1 MNTSSMYVNKF
12 SSGTILALLALSG
25 MLFLV
30 PLAVPVHAAQNASQ
44 PTITA
49 NISAYI
55 TGVATSGTT
64 LKISNPIA
72 NAYAITS
79 ITIFAP
85 TGYTFSG
92 SPVVGTYLTV
102 NPTHTAAAIT
112 FTGSLP
118 PGFTDT
124 IGLGTIT
131 VSTASP
137 ATAAPPTATFTTT
150 LIDGGSSPGSYPGPT
165 WSAYALATGTSISVT
180 PTGSS
185 TFTAGSAP
193 VTITAT
199 DSTGQLGVPVTFSV
213 TTAPTTGYTATVSPT
228 SATTGS
234 TGTATTTFT
243 PSNHAGDA
251 TTVTANIGGGVGAL
265 TGVSGTLTTI
275 AAAPST
281 VTFYLSAAA
290 FPTTDYVTADVSIGS
305 PAVLYANIGSGITYA
320 ATDAFGNA
328 AGGAVTG
335 GTLAAANGFLL
346 GAPATTTCAVITT
359 CAYGT
364 VPQYSQ
370 SGVYG
375 TIGQLAATLTGS
387 GFSVSGTSG
396 YIQTSTFATTAA
408 LQYPT
413 ATPNP
418 LIVASGT
425 SVNLKVNLN
434 IAQTGVPVK
443 IAVCDHATCAGT
455 SAGYSGTIASASGVT
470 NSTGSFSATLA
481 ISTTV
486 GALAVVNAT
495 VTKPVNGASNL
506 QSFTD
511 VFAAPVIKTGPGAA
525 AKLQVYAVFGN
536 GVTAGGSGAPTKDAT
551 SGATVYVD
559 AALTDAY
566 GNVVTN
572 TSPQQV
578 QVTLSASG
586 GLLSATTV
594 YIAAGSSSTNATSGP
609 VAWTLPT
616 ALGAS
621 TVTATAVVAGKS
633 VTGSATVTTISPIP
647 TIAVT
652 SPKPAS
658 GIIYSNSPFVTFSG
672 QANASAGYPAA
683 FTGQTLG
690 SPGYPTGVT
699 ITSIGYKINTGH
711 WQTATVGAHN
721 TVVWSVPATF
731 PTGISTV
738 QFNATDSKSNVGVS
752 TTYKVLVDEVAPTFT
767 IGTVSGS
774 CVPVTITSGAG
785 DFNTTSFKAT
795 FGTTPIPATSIT
807 WAGTQTLGTAG
818 TLTATI
824 CGLTAGTGTLTVS
837 GTSLTG
843 VTGTTSGSVTT
854 SITQA
859 DSVSF
864 GTGSAT
870 WGTSGA
876 VQGVF
881 VPVTNSLGTS
891 QQLTI
896 YATLKSGTSTYV
908 LVGGETLTSGQ
919 TGTVFLQDFL
929 TTVPAGTYSVTFSA
943 ITTSNLAVSGP
954 TTAITVTVP

>member
-1 MNTSSMYVNKF
+1 
-12 SSGTILALLALSG
+12 
-25 MLFLV
+25 V
-30 PLAVPVHAAQNASQ
+30 PEYDQ
-44 PTITA
+44 
-49 NISAYI
+49 
-55 TGVATSGTT
+55 
-64 LKISNPIA
+64 
-72 NAYAITS
+72 
-79 ITIFAP
+79 
-85 TGYTFSG
+85 
-92 SPVVGTYLTV
+92 
-102 NPTHTAAAIT
+102 
-112 FTGSLP
+112 
-118 PGFTDT
+118 
-124 IGLGTIT
+124 
-131 VSTASP
+131 
-137 ATAAPPTATFTTT
+137 
-150 LIDGGSSPGSYPGPT
+150 
-165 WSAYALATGTSISVT
+165 
-180 PTGSS
+180 
-185 TFTAGSAP
+185 
-193 VTITAT
+193 
-199 DSTGQLGVPVTFSV
+199 
-213 TTAPTTGYTATVSPT
+213 
-228 SATTGS
+228 SAT
-234 TGTATTTFT
+234 
-243 PSNHAGDA
+243 
-251 TTVTANIGGGVGAL
+251 
-265 TGVSGTLTTI
+265 
-275 AAAPST
+275 
-281 VTFYLSAAA
+281 
-290 FPTTDYVTADVSIGS
+290 
-305 PAVLYANIGSGITYA
+305 
-320 ATDAFGNA
+320 
-328 AGGAVTG
+328 
-335 GTLAAANGFLL
+335 
-346 GAPATTTCAVITT
+346 
-359 CAYGT
+359 
-364 VPQYSQ
+364 
-370 SGVYG
+370 YG

-396 YIQTSTFATTAA
+396 YIQTSTFATAA
-408 LQYPT
+408 TLNFPT
-413 ATPNP
+413 TSA
-418 LIVASGT
+418 IVASGT
-425 SVNLKVNLN
+425 TVNYKVTLGVV
-434 IAQTGVPVK
+434 QTGVPVK
-443 IAVCDHATCAGT
+443 LQICDTASPTCSATSAKYAGT
-455 SAGYSGTIASASGVT
+455 FSSASGVT
-470 NSTGSFSATLA
+470 NSTGSFSATLT

-486 GALAVVNAT
+486 GATVKVNAT
-495 VTKPVNGASNL
+495 VTKPVNGATNP

-511 VFAAPVIKTGPGAA
+511 VFSPVITTGPGAA
-525 AKLQVYAVFGN
+525 AAIAVHAVFGN
-536 GVTAGGSGAPTKDAT
+536 GVTSGGSGAATKDAT

-559 AALTDAY
+559 ASLTDAS
-566 GNVVTN
+566 GNTVTN

-633 VTGSATVTTISPIP
+633 VTGTTTVTTISPIP

-652 SPKPAS
+652 SPKPVS

-672 QANASAGYPAA
+672 QANASVGYPAS

-767 IGTVSGS
+767 IGTVSGA

-795 FGTTPIPATSIT
+795 SGTTTVPTASIT

-843 VTGTTSGSVTT
+843 VTGTTSGSVTI

-859 DSVSF
+859 VSVTF

-876 VQGVF
+876 VQGIF
-881 VPVTNSLGTS
+881 VPVTNSWGST

-908 LVGGETLTSGQ
+908 VVGGETLTAGQ

-954 TTAITVTVP
+954 TTAITVTVS